1 MIKCWHYVFLRGL
14 ILLYKAI
21 ALSSQYSIWGAFWE
35 NINKTLVGGNQI
47 KYSRIRRFIN
57 IERKASWRGWLLV
70 SLFSKIGTDVSL
82 LTSLLAGPMTWGN
95 LQPPL
100 VSGNLPGVL
109 GGQEAKYVWS
119 AYFGV
124 GMCPVHSNRQ
134 ISSSARKSLDVC
146 KS

>member
-1 MIKCWHYVFLRGL
+1 MLESFLRGL

-35 NINKTLVGGNQI
+35 NINNTLVGGNQI

-57 IERKASWRGWLLV
+57 IERKASWEGWLLV

-95 LQPPL
+95 LQTPA
-100 VSGNLPGVL
+100 GVWEFARSV

-119 AYFGV
+119 AYFGL
-124 GMCPVHSNRQ
+124 GMCPLHSNRQ

>member
-1 MIKCWHYVFLRGL
+1 MRGL

-21 ALSSQYSIWGAFWE
+21 ALPSQLPLGIGNNEQARLVNIQFGGAFWE
-35 NINKTLVGGNQI
+35 NINNTLVGGNQI

-57 IERKASWRGWLLV
+57 IKRKASWEGWLLV

-95 LQPPL
+95 LQTPA
-100 VSGNLPGVL
+100 GVWEFARSV

-119 AYFGV
+119 AYFGL
-124 GMCPVHSNRQ
+124 GMCPFAQ
-134 ISSSARKSLDVC
+134 
-146 KS
+146 

>member
-1 MIKCWHYVFLRGL
+1 MFVVFSFKINLGYMHGWLIARSFLRGL

-35 NINKTLVGGNQI
+35 NINNTLVGGNQI

-119 AYFGV
+119 CLFWGWNV
-124 GMCPVHSNRQ
+124 P
-134 ISSSARKSLDVC
+134 SAQ
-146 KS
+146 

>member
-1 MIKCWHYVFLRGL
+1 MLESFLRGL

-35 NINKTLVGGNQI
+35 NINNTLVGGNQI

-82 LTSLLAGPMTWGN
+82 LTSLLAGLMTWGN

>member
-1 MIKCWHYVFLRGL
+1 MRGL

-35 NINKTLVGGNQI
+35 NINNTLVGGNQI

-57 IERKASWRGWLLV
+57 IERKASWEGWLLV

-95 LQPPL
+95 LQTPA
-100 VSGNLPGVL
+100 GVWEFARSV

-119 AYFGV
+119 AYFGL
-124 GMCPVHSNRQ
+124 GMCPFAQ
-134 ISSSARKSLDVC
+134 
-146 KS
+146 